1 MNWKLETTHEWVN
14 GETNR
19 AFLHN
24 KHAWGI
30 WKAIM
35 ISQGLSATLRGWNL
49 AWSFYE
55 CCCLERVNGG
65 ALNTALGLPHP
76 QEVWVR
82 PLKVKYRDKLWE
94 RHLLPSW
101 TPKNATEPPFSLL
114 LHPLAKRQVEGR
126 PSDAVKEARARS
138 YLENDTELD
147 SIPASLCHT
156 ISWDSQRTGTYF
168 NNNCLCFTCWWLC
181 NKLLQN
187 LVA

>member
-30 WKAIM
+30 WKEIV
-35 ISQGLSATLRGWNL
+35 ISQGLSATLRGRNL

-76 QEVWVR
+76 QGVWVR

-101 TPKNATEPPFSLL
+101 TPKHATDPPFSLL

-147 SIPASLCHT
+147 KIPASLCHT
-156 ISWDSQRTGTYF
+156 ISWDSRRTETYF
-168 NNNCLCFTCWWLC
+168 NNNCLCFTYWWLC